1 MRVLFAGTPHA
12 AVPSL
17 QALLASDH
25 DVTCVLTRPDAP
37 SGRGR
42 RLRPSPVA
50 ELAEGAGVEVWRAS
64 SLRDPDSLPRL
75 QGVGADVA
83 AIVAYGALVPPQL
96 LGVPQLGW
104 VNLHFSLLPAWRGAA
119 PVQHALLAGDAVT
132 GATTFRLDE
141 GLDTGP
147 VLGVLTEAVRPDD
160 TAGTLLERLSVSGAG
175 LLVATLDALAAG
187 DLVAVEQ
194 GTDGVSFAPKLTSAD
209 ARLRW
214 SEPALAV
221 QRLVRACT
229 PAPGAWTTV
238 GDSRLKVLVV
248 DLEPQAEPLAPGEV
262 VVGADSV
269 LVGTGSHPVRL
280 AQVQPSG
287 RQPMPASAWARGA
300 RLPAGTVLT

>member
-1 MRVLFAGTPHA
+1 
-12 AVPSL
+12 
-17 QALLASDH
+17 
-25 DVTCVLTRPDAP
+25 
-37 SGRGR
+37 
-42 RLRPSPVA
+42 
-50 ELAEGAGVEVWRAS
+50 
-64 SLRDPDSLPRL
+64 
-75 QGVGADVA
+75 
-83 AIVAYGALVPPQL
+83 
-96 LGVPQLGW
+96 
-104 VNLHFSLLPAWRGAA
+104 
-119 PVQHALLAGDAVT
+119 
-132 GATTFRLDE
+132 
-141 GLDTGP
+141 
-147 VLGVLTEAVRPDD
+147 
-160 TAGTLLERLSVSGAG
+160 VSGAG

-194 GTDGVSFAPKLTSAD
+194 GTDGVSFAPKLTTAD

-300 RLPAGTVLT
+300 RLPAGTVLA